1 MVAPRERTE
10 FVLRLLRRAEPALL
24 VGVAL
29 HTVILVSGH
38 DGPVALGV
46 LAGASF
52 LLGAAGLVIPGDH
65 RTSLLRA
72 VVAISLLL
80 AVSLWADDRLS
91 DLVSWHAILFTLYP
105 LAFGLRR
112 GWPLLVLMIGP
123 FAWALGEVHGPWT
136 LVLLVFPIVPAALVA
151 GLISDVMVDAVAGL
165 RHATTRER
173 ELRTAI
179 DTAPIGI
186 LTVDVDGRTTL
197 VNALITEF
205 LHLHDAPPH
214 IDDFLQYVHH
224 SDLHVID
231 EIGAAIEAGVATN
244 RVCRV
249 IHPQLGERH
258 IRIITA
264 ALTDSDGAL
273 EGAVIT
279 IQDIHDE
286 LDNRRKLEQFRTIA
300 DSTTDIIG
308 VASLRPEADYLNPAG
323 QRFFGAETIPLD
335 RVQDFIP
342 AEYHHLL
349 FHDILE
355 IIAGG
360 GSWSGELELFDRD
373 GERRPTS
380 AVVMGLHDE
389 AGQLEAFAV
398 IYRDIEER
406 KQLVS
411 RLAFEAGH
419 DILTTLPNRQQLFN
433 TLTTT
438 LEMNEAVTVL
448 FCDLDGFKVVNDSL
462 GHAVGDQL
470 LCAVA
475 TRLGESARSGDL
487 VGRLG
492 GDEFVVVCRDA
503 LDAAEA
509 ERIAQR
515 FIDIVRQPIVING
528 REHEVS
534 MSVGI
539 AMSSPGVTGSELV
552 QRADLA
558 MYAAKQAGRRR
569 VALFDQEMRVRAD
582 RRLELEAA
590 FRTAIS
596 NHELQLHYQPIVNI
610 VSGELIGFEA
620 LARWMHPLQGT
631 LRPKDFMQVADNA
644 GYASAIGEFVV
655 REAVHTGARMRL
667 LAPHLAMSVNLSAAQ
682 LVDPRLPD
690 VIATALTESELP
702 ASALT
707 VEITEDIVMDELTA
721 AQPRLDALR
730 ALGVRFAIDDFGTGY
745 SNLTML
751 KQFPADYVKIDRSLV
766 HGEPELMKL
775 VLSLTRELGFAPIAE
790 GVETVEQLTDLRT
803 MGCHHAQGYFFAEP
817 MTTAEAMAYLT
828 PITKSVPER

>member
-1 MVAPRERTE
+1 G
-10 FVLRLLRRAEPALL
+10 LL
-24 VGVAL
+24 
-29 HTVILVSGH
+29 
-38 DGPVALGV
+38 
-46 LAGASF
+46 F
-52 LLGAAGLVIPGDH
+52 
-65 RTSLLRA
+65 
-72 VVAISLLL
+72 

-105 LAFGLRR
+105 LVFGLRR

-123 FAWALGEVHGPWT
+123 FAWTLAEVHGWWS
-136 LVLLVFPIVPAALVA
+136 LSLLVFPIVPAALVA
-151 GLISDVMVDAVAGL
+151 GLISDVMVETVAGL

-186 LTVDVDGRTTL
+186 LTVDIDGRTTL

-205 LHLHDAPPH
+205 LQLADAPPH
-214 IDDFLQYVHH
+214 IDDFLQYVHPD
-224 SDLHVID
+224 DLHMID
-231 EIGAAIEAGVATN
+231 ELGAAIEAGQPTQ

-249 IHPQLGERH
+249 THPALGPRH

-264 ALTDSDGAL
+264 TLADGKGRL

-279 IQDIHDE
+279 IQDIHDD

-323 QRFFGAETIPLD
+323 QRFFGAETISLD

-349 FHDILE
+349 FHDIVE
-355 IIAGG
+355 IISSG

-503 LDAAEA
+503 LDPSEA

-534 MSVGI
+534 MSIGI
-539 AMSSPGVTGSELV
+539 AMSSPGVSGSELV
-552 QRADLA
+552 QQADLA

-590 FRTAIS
+590 FRVAIA
-596 NHELQLHYQPIVNI
+596 NRELQLHYQPIVNI

-620 LARWMHPLQGT
+620 LGT
-631 LRPKDFMQVADNA
+631 PP
-644 GYASAIGEFVV
+644 
-655 REAVHTGARMRL
+655 RERCG
-667 LAPHLAMSVNLSAAQ
+667 
-682 LVDPRLPD
+682 PRTSCRSP
-690 VIATALTESELP
+690 TMP
-702 ASALT
+702 AS
-707 VEITEDIVMDELTA
+707 
-721 AQPRLDALR
+721 
-730 ALGVRFAIDDFGTGY
+730 
-745 SNLTML
+745 
-751 KQFPADYVKIDRSLV
+751 PARSASSSCA
-766 HGEPELMKL
+766 K
-775 VLSLTRELGFAPIAE
+775 R
-790 GVETVEQLTDLRT
+790 
-803 MGCHHAQGYFFAEP
+803 
-817 MTTAEAMAYLT
+817 
-828 PITKSVPER
+828 